1 MTRSLS
7 ILLRLIWLSIVLYS
21 VNAQAARDTTPNPF
35 TFTDQTGVALNT
47 LITSNTTTVTGINA
61 GASISITGGQYSRN
75 GGAFTSSKG
84 TVWNGNTIQVRH
96 TSATT
101 YSTTTN
107 TVLTISGIK
116 DTFSSTTLVNAADT
130 TPEPFSF
137 TDQTGI
143 ALSATV
149 TSNAITVA
157 GINAPAAISIS
168 GGLYSKNGGSFVAT
182 AGNVNNG
189 DSISVRLI
197 SSSNYSTST
206 NAILTIGGVSDT
218 FSVTTLAN
226 SPGGFLLPPAS
237 GGNPAFTSEHFSGS
251 ANCTMCHNGLSD
263 QNGLDVSIE
272 TDWSSTMMANSTRD
286 PFWRAKVRSELNRNP
301 QLASVINDKCTRCHA
316 PMANFEAKNA
326 NEPLEVLDNGFL
338 NVNHPRHDEAL
349 NGVGCTACHQIK
361 NSSDLG
367 TLSRFSGKYE
377 IDSSKTIYGPFDN
390 LFPNPMIM
398 NTGYTPTYSPHV
410 KSSKLCATCHNLK
423 TPYVDES
430 GNVLSTTPESE
441 FPEQMPY
448 TEWEHSSYASTNPK
462 SCQQCHM
469 SRANGVPI
477 SNRPMWLAGRDDFA
491 IHEFVGANK
500 LMLDVFDKNKQQ
512 LGVLANNF
520 AETIGKTQTML
531 NSAASITPVSQ
542 SLANNTLDFK
552 LKINSNTGH
561 KLPSAYPSR
570 RVILHVTIKDSQGT
584 VVFESGKVNAN
595 GSVAGVDADAD
606 RSMFEPHYDLI
617 TSPDQVQVYEAIMG
631 NNLNQVTY
639 TLLRGATYLKD
650 NRLLPQGFNKAT
662 AANDV
667 KVKGDALTDANF
679 IGGSDEVSYQISGLS
694 NGTYQV
700 EAELLHQPIAYAFA
714 QDLFMEADAEVED
727 FKTMFNASDLKSN
740 RIAISTFGV
749 SP

>member
-7 ILLRLIWLSIVLYS
+7 ILLRLIWLSFALVS
-21 VNAQAARDTTPNPF
+21 VNAQAADTTPNQF
-35 TFTDQTGVALNT
+35 TFTDQTGVPLNT
-47 LITSNTTTVTGINA
+47 LITSNTITVTGIDA
-61 GASISITGGQYSRN
+61 GASISIIGGQYSRN
-75 GGAFTSSKG
+75 NGTFRTSKG
-84 TVWNGNTIQVRH
+84 TTYNGDSIRVRH
-96 TSATT
+96 TSATVNN
-101 YSTTTN
+101 TTTN
-107 TVLTISGIK
+107 TVLTIGGVK
-116 DTFSSTTLVNAADT
+116 DTFSSTTLASVPDT
-130 TPEPFSF
+130 TPNPFSF

-143 ALSATV
+143 ALSTTV

-157 GINAPAAISIS
+157 GINAPSAISIS
-168 GGLYSKNGGSFVAT
+168 GGLYSINGGGYVAT
-182 AGNVNNG
+182 AGTVNNG
-189 DSISVRLI
+189 NSITVRLI
-197 SSSNYSTST
+197 SSPNYSTTT
-206 NAILTIGGVSDT
+206 NALLTIGGVSDT

-226 SPGGFLLPPAS
+226 STGGFLLPPAS
-237 GGNPAFTSEHFSGS
+237 GGNPSFTSEHFSGS
-251 ANCTMCHNGLSD
+251 ANCTMCHNGLND

-286 PFWRAKVRSELNRNP
+286 PFWRAKVRAELNRNP

-316 PMANFEAKNA
+316 PMANFEARNA
-326 NEPLEVLDNGFL
+326 SEPLEILDNGFL
-338 NVNHPRHDEAL
+338 NASHPRHDEAM

-361 NSSDLG
+361 NSTDLG

-377 IDSSKTIYGPFDN
+377 IDGSKTIYGPYDG

-430 GNVLSTTPESE
+430 GTILSTTPESE

-477 SNRPMWLAGRDDFA
+477 SNRPMWLEGRNDFA

-512 LGVLANNF
+512 LGVLATNF

-531 NSAASITPVSQ
+531 NSAASITPVSS
-542 SLANNTLDFK
+542 SLANNTLNFK
-552 LKINSNTGH
+552 LKINSTTGH

-570 RVILHVTIKDSQGT
+570 RVILHVTVKDSQGT

-595 GSVAGVDADAD
+595 GSVVGVAADTN
-606 RSMFEPHYDLI
+606 RQRLSRI
-617 TSPDQVQVYEAIMG
+617 T
-631 NNLNQVTY
+631 T
-639 TLLRGATYLKD
+639 
-650 NRLLPQGFNKAT
+650 
-662 AANDV
+662 
-667 KVKGDALTDANF
+667 
-679 IGGSDEVSYQISGLS
+679 
-694 NGTYQV
+694 
-700 EAELLHQPIAYAFA
+700 
-714 QDLFMEADAEVED
+714 
-727 FKTMFNASDLKSN
+727 
-740 RIAISTFGV
+740 
-749 SP
+749 